1 MPQSDGKEVDAS
13 RLGDLLELVID
24 YRGKTPKK
32 LGGDFAESG
41 VPVVSAIHIKN
52 GRIAWEERERFVTQ
66 EMFKKW
72 MKDPLKKGDVLLTS
86 EAPLGE
92 VALVP
97 NDDDLVLSQ
106 RLFAM
111 RPNPQLLDATYL
123 MYFLKSPI
131 GQRELSDRATGST
144 VVGIR
149 QAELVDILISY
160 PSPSRQRF
168 IGEVLSNLDFKID
181 KNQELSK
188 SLELV
193 AWTVFKSWFIDFD
206 PVKAKMVGE
215 APAGMDAETAA
226 LFPDSMEDSEL
237 GEIPSGWESRS
248 LAEVVSVTKG
258 RSYKSSELEESPV
271 SLVTL
276 KSFFRGGG
284 YRKDGLKPFTGTFK
298 DDQVVEPGELVMAFT
313 DVTQAAELI
322 GVPAIVQADPTAE
335 LLVASLDVGIV
346 RPRSSFVPNPFI
358 YFHLKSDSFRNHA
371 KSHASG
377 TTVLH
382 LSKDA
387 VPNFKLAMPPAELL
401 QKFREISEPA
411 FSLVDSLSEE
421 SRLLSETRDS
431 LLPRL
436 ISGELKIPDEM
447 LAA

>member
-1 MPQSDGKEVDAS
+1 MRQSDGKEVDAS

-41 VPVVSAIHIKN
+41 VPVISAIHIKN

-188 SLELV
+188 SLELI
-193 AWTVFKSWFIDFD
+193 AWTVFKSWFIHFD
-206 PVKAKMVGE
+206 PVKAKMAGE
-215 APAGMDAETAA
+215 APVGMDAETAA
-226 LFPDSMEDSEL
+226 LFPDSMEESEL
-237 GEIPSGWESRS
+237 GEIPTGWQLLDFDYWAQIISGGTPKTSTSSYWNGNIPWFSVADAPSQGGVFFVKTAKRISEEGLQHSAANLVRPGVTILS
-248 LAEVVSVTKG
+248 ARGTVGKVAMVAKPATFNQSCFGFEGKWGDAFNYLMVKGQVARLQGLAHGGMFDTITRETFK
-258 RSYKSSELEESPV
+258 
-271 SLVTL
+271 SLV
-276 KSFFRGGG
+276 F
-284 YRKDGLKPFTGTFK
+284 PFAGPEILEVFNK
-298 DDQVVEPGELVMAFT
+298 VADPIF
-313 DVTQAAELI
+313 ELI
-322 GVPAIVQADPTAE
+322 KNLQFE
-335 LLVASLDVGIV
+335 NERL
-346 RPRSSFVPNPFI
+346 R
-358 YFHLKSDSFRNHA
+358 
-371 KSHASG
+371 
-377 TTVLH
+377 
-382 LSKDA
+382 A
-387 VPNFKLAMPPAELL
+387 V
-401 QKFREISEPA
+401 
-411 FSLVDSLSEE
+411 
-421 SRLLSETRDS
+421 RDS

-436 ISGELKIPDEM
+436 ISGELEIPEEM

>member
-1 MPQSDGKEVDAS
+1 MA
-13 RLGDLLELVID
+13 
-24 YRGKTPKK
+24 
-32 LGGDFAESG
+32 
-41 VPVVSAIHIKN
+41 
-52 GRIAWEERERFVTQ
+52 
-66 EMFKKW
+66 
-72 MKDPLKKGDVLLTS
+72 S
-86 EAPLGE
+86 EATLGE
-92 VALVP
+92 VASVRSGYAFKSSSWKAEGFPVVKIKNVLDGVVSLEGCAYVGSGDVQKARDFIATDGDVLISLTGYVGQVGRVPKGQEVLV
-97 NDDDLVLSQ
+97 NQRVGLVTPHESEDRSYVYHLLRFLKPRVEALGTGTAQSNVAPRSILGLSIPSLSASQ
-106 RLFAM
+106 RRSIAAV
-111 RPNPQLLDATYL
+111 LDE
-123 MYFLKSPI
+123 FDEK
-131 GQRELSDRATGST
+131 
-144 VVGIR
+144 IR
-149 QAELVDILISY
+149 LNSLIS
-160 PSPSRQRF
+160 Q
-168 IGEVLSNLDFKID
+168 NLEGFA
-181 KNQELSK
+181 SK
-188 SLELV
+188 L
-193 AWTVFKSWFIDFD
+193 FRSWFIDID
-206 PVKAKMVGE
+206 PVKAKMAGE
-215 APAGMDAETAA
+215 APVGMDAETAE

-237 GEIPSGWESRS
+237 GEIPSGWELRS

-358 YFHLKSDSFRNHA
+358 YFHLRSDSFRNHA

-411 FSLVDSLSEE
+411 FSLIDSLSEE

-436 ISGELKIPDEM
+436 ISGELEIPDEM